1 MALREQEG
9 ICSIPSTTK
18 GSTKVN
24 KASRRAVYDG
34 EVTWQ
39 RIADEVGLSRQGAKH
54 VYNNAILKLQKNEQL
69 KQYWVDLIIEGRATR
84 CD

>member
-1 MALREQEG
+1 VALREQEG
-9 ICSIPSTTK
+9 ICTVPSTTK

-24 KASRRAVYDG
+24 KTSRSTVYDG

-54 VYNNAILKLQKNEQL
+54 VYNTAILKLQKNKQL
-69 KQYWVDLIIEGRATR
+69 QQYWVDLIIEGRATR
-84 CD
+84 